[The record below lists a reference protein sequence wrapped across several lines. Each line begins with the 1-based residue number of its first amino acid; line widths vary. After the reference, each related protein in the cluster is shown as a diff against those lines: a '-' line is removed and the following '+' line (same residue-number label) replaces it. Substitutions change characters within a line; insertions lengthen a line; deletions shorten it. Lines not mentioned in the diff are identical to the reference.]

1 MCKTLLRF
9 FAFSLLLFTMT
20 IAVAQESYYASIDS
34 VKGGAPLKEA
44 LHNLLKKHKVIPYG
58 PGVSS
63 TWGAFYEIDVVI
75 GTENRVAD
83 MYSPTVRYFGK
94 KGDAVAG
101 MNIEHSVAKSWWGS
115 SKNVNAYYDLHHLN
129 PSDAEANS
137 NKSNHPLA
145 NLEKIT
151 WDNGVAFVGE
161 ATIEGS
167 KTKAY
172 EPCDEYKGDFART
185 YMYMFT
191 CYQDLTFKYTWMNY
205 ENSAYPTLK
214 PWAVELLLQWHELD
228 PVSEKELQRN
238 NAVFNIQG
246 NRNPYIDF
254 PQLAHYV
261 WGDSA
266 DYTFFVGDSYFEVP
280 SDSLPF
286 GTYLAENFSSDLGEF
301 ASVEVVGNYPWSNKY
316 GCAYVSAYDSEQKI
330 NNAAESW
337 LVSPTLNLSKAGKV
351 KIAFDYLSK
360 YNEAGTAAERNCLMV
375 STDYTG
381 DVAAA
386 TWRAIDFSI
395 EENVVDYIF
404 TRTGDILLPA
414 EYSGCANVTIAFK
427 YVATAAKAGTFEVKN
442 LVVAEYED
450 SDEDDETGDDTDDT
464 PADEGTGAEYSFY
477 DEFCLLTDLS
487 QLACGDSVIIAYN
500 TIVLAKQASN
510 YREALDGAVKDGNA
524 LLSYPADAQKL
535 IVEAGATDGSFA
547 FNADG
552 KYLAAASSS
561 KNYLRSVDVINN
573 NSSWVIEIDTKGN
586 AKIVSQ
592 GSYTSNVL
600 QYNTGAPRFSC
611 YKGTQE
617 SVNIYVKKPSG
628 NSNTGINFATTEMLV
643 DVYTLYGVCVKR
655 KVQPSQSLEGLP
667 AGVYIVEGKKFNVN
681 K

>member
-20 IAVAQESYYASIDS
+20 VAVAQESYYASIDS

-44 LHNLLKKHKVIPYG
+44 LHKLLKKHKVIPYG
-58 PGVSS
+58 PGASS

-83 MYSPTVRYFGK
+83 MYSPTARYFGK

-101 MNIEHSVAKSWWGS
+101 MNIEHCVAKSWWGS

-129 PSDAEANS
+129 PSDALANS
-137 NKSNHPLA
+137 NKSNYPLA

-151 WDNGVAFVGE
+151 WDNGVAFVGD

-167 KTKAY
+167 KMKAY

-191 CYQDLTFKYTWMNY
+191 CYQDLTYKYTWMNY

-228 PVSEKELQRN
+228 PVSEKEVQRN

-261 WGDSA
+261 WGDSVG
-266 DYTFFVGDSYFEVP
+266 YTFSVGDSYFDAP

-286 GTYLAENFSSDLGEF
+286 GTYLAESFSSDLGDF
-301 ASVEVVGNYPWSNKY
+301 ASVEIVGNYPWSNKY

-337 LVSPTLNLSKAGKV
+337 LVSPTLKLSKAGEV
-351 KIAFDYLSK
+351 KISFDYLSK

-375 STDYTG
+375 STDYAG

-386 TWRAIDFSI
+386 TWHAIDFSI
-395 EENVVDYIF
+395 VENGVDYTF
-404 TRTGDILLPA
+404 TNTGDIVLPA
-414 EYSGCANVTIAFK
+414 EYAGSASVTIAFK

-442 LVVAEYED
+442 LVVAEYEG
-450 SDEDDETGDDTDDT
+450 SDEDDEAGDDTEDADDEDT
-464 PADEGTGAEYSFY
+464 GTEYSFY
-477 DEFCLLTDLS
+477 EEFCLLTDLS
-487 QLACGDSVIIAYN
+487 QLACGDSVIIAYE
-500 TIVLAKQASN
+500 TIVLGQQASN
-510 YREALDGAVKDGNA
+510 FRESLNGAVKDGNA
-524 LLSYPADAQKL
+524 LLSYPAGVQKL
-535 IVEAGATDGSFA
+535 IVEAGAVEGSFA

-552 KYLAAASSS
+552 KYLAAVSSNS
-561 KNYLRSVDVINN
+561 NYLRSADAIKKE
-573 NSSWVIEIDTKGN
+573 SSWVIEIDNEGA

-592 GSYTSNVL
+592 GSYTRNVL
-600 QYNTGAPRFSC
+600 QYNIAAPRFSC

-617 SVNIYVKKPSG
+617 SVKIYVKKPSG
-628 NSNTGINFATTEMLV
+628 NQSTGINFATTETLV

-655 KVQPSQSLEGLP
+655 NVQHSQAFEGLP
-667 AGVYIVEGKKFNVN
+667 AGVYIVGGKKVKIN